1 MKKLAYILLAAAFS
15 LPMLATPIANNNNI
29 SANAESVTRATNKT
43 GYDSADDVD
52 YVTVKKSGKTY
63 VANWGARDEKC
74 VFLST
79 YAQNF
84 YTGNYE
90 FSKMSQNKVGNGF
103 TNTHKTDLYTSLQ
116 SMLKSKQNYV
126 ISYNDTRD
134 KFCYTDCLQS
144 NYSKIS
150 SFYSGQMISGTW
162 DGGST
167 WNREHTWPN
176 SKGDPTG
183 SGENDIMMLR
193 PASVSENSSRG
204 NKAYGTG
211 SSYYDP
217 NSLNQKVR
225 GDCAR
230 IILYQYVRWGGINT
244 VDKDGKYNKN
254 DIFGTDGVIQS
265 LDVLL
270 EWMEEDPVDTWEMGR
285 NDAVQSIT
293 GARNVFVDY
302 PEYAWI
308 LFGEDVPNDMTTP
321 SGIAKNMPDSD
332 DSSSGGNSGSNDSSN
347 DDGSSG
353 GNSGSNDSSD
363 DDSTSSGNSGSNDS
377 SDDDSSSVGNS
388 GSNDDS
394 SSGGNSGSNDSSD
407 NSGETETKEHTNKN
421 FNKDQR
427 ALFNEKIGF
436 TIPYIPNDFCRV
448 SEYSAVKDDFTA
460 SGVRFFTYYNTQSE
474 FEQYK
479 AYFTENNG
487 YISAGESVNNNQVTV
502 YHYTIDS
509 FYVDLSYYVGTS
521 GNSIVDV
528 YIYTLSNGTDEGSN
542 NSSNNTSSEVNG
554 TDESSNNSSNNTSS
568 EVNGTDESSNN
579 SSNNTSSEVNGDGE
593 NALVSCSSSVS
604 ISGVGSILLAG
615 IALCLSKKKQS

>member
-29 SANAESVTRATNKT
+29 SANAESVTRATDKT

-52 YVTVKKSGKTY
+52 YVTVTKSGKTY

-90 FSKMSQNKVGNGF
+90 FSKMSQNKGGNGF

-144 NYSKIS
+144 NYSQIS

-244 VDKDGKYNKN
+244 LSNKGEYNSK
-254 DIFGTDGVIQS
+254 DIFGTSGVIQS

-270 EWMEEDPVDTWEMGR
+270 EWMEKDPVDTWEMGR

-332 DSSSGGNSGSNDSSN
+332 D
-347 DDGSSG
+347 GSSG

-377 SDDDSSSVGNS
+377 SDDDSSSGGNS

-394 SSGGNSGSNDSSD
+394 SSGGNSGSNDDSSNDDSTSSGNSGSND
-407 NSGETETKEHTNKN
+407 NPDDSGETETKEHTYKN
-421 FNKDQR
+421 FDKDQR
-427 ALFNEKIGF
+427 ALFNSKFGVSIPFLQNSSYFVEEYTVPHEDNKKEIGV
-436 TIPYIPNDFCRV
+436 DFYTYGNTQDEF
-448 SEYSAVKDDFTA
+448 SEYKALFSTA
-460 SGVRFFTYYNTQSE
+460 
-474 FEQYK
+474 
-479 AYFTENNG
+479 NG
-487 YISAGESVNNNQVTV
+487 YTSAGESKDKAQNTI
-502 YHYTIDS
+502 YHFTMNDCYI
-509 FYVDLSYYVGTS
+509 DLSYFSSQGQ
-521 GNSIVDV
+521 
-528 YIYTLSNGTDEGSN
+528 YITHLRIYKLSDMSMSDEASD
-542 NSSNNTSSEVNG
+542 NSSIDS
-554 TDESSNNSSNNTSS
+554 
-568 EVNGTDESSNN
+568 
-579 SSNNTSSEVNGDGE
+579 
-593 NALVSCSSSVS
+593 SCSSSVS